1 MFNKLPCHAKQV
13 LLLCKETT
21 EQELMQLGKIISSG
35 DTISDY
41 ILWQNVITYGQC
53 YGDLDL

>member
-41 ILWQNVITYGQC
+41 IL
-53 YGDLDL
+53 